1 MGIGHGHAVSYPG
14 LVRSDEQDE
23 NHGGI
28 AGRDGD
34 AADVCGSD
42 VCGSQLMS
50 ADRQLHCNGQRSAKN
65 ARTRARIGAPES

>member
-1 MGIGHGHAVSYPG
+1 MGIRHGHAVSYPG

-28 AGRDGD
+28 AGRDSD
-34 AADVCGSD
+34 AADVCGS
-42 VCGSQLMS
+42 GL
-50 ADRQLHCNGQRSAKN
+50 AERAEAGERQLHCNGQRSAKN

>member
-1 MGIGHGHAVSYPG
+1 MGTGHGHAVSYPG

-23 NHGGI
+23 NHGRI
-28 AGRDGD
+28 AGRDSD
-34 AADVCGSD
+34 AAD